1 MGRFVRRN
9 MIKRFLSVILLLSL
23 TGCVSI
29 NVPNYIQDKNPYK
42 KTFYG
47 PFDKVQEAIT
57 KAFEESGWAIEK
69 ESKPDL
75 FERERALGN
84 DSKQTLIFTEARRSS
99 FFVGSRYARINAYLN
114 ETTNNETE
122 VEIRYLNVTIV
133 MFKSFYR
140 YKNDQAVERIFS
152 KIEERLLR

>member
-1 MGRFVRRN
+1 M
-9 MIKRFLSVILLLSL
+9 MKKLLWIALLLSF
-23 TGCVSI
+23 TGCVSSTI
-29 NVPNYIQDKNPYK
+29 PNYIQDKNPYK

-69 ESKPDL
+69 ESRPDL
-75 FERERALGN
+75 FERDRGLGSVN
-84 DSKQTLIFTEARRSS
+84 KQTLIFTEVRQAS

-114 ETTNNETE
+114 ETANNETA
-122 VEIRYLNVTIV
+122 VEIRYLNVTLV

-140 YKNDQAVERIFS
+140 YKNDHAVEHIFS
-152 KIEERLLR
+152 KIEENLSC